1 MYKHAHKIVLS
12 IVLLIGIVLTGCP
25 ETSVSET
32 AQITFTGARNEV
44 TSKEYSVGEAITLE
58 KPEQERPGYEF
69 TGWNTQE
76 DGSGTSYLAG
86 STLTVT
92 ADLRLYAQWKPASY
106 TITFDGNGAT
116 STAPDPMTGDYDTTI
131 TLPAAPT
138 RTGYTFTE
146 WNTEQVG
153 TEDGK
158 VDASYTIT
166 GNATLYAQW
175 TLASYTITFDG
186 NGATFNGNG
195 ADSSPTQEIKG
206 GHGTSI
212 TLPTAPTRTGY
223 TFTGWN
229 TEQGGRT
236 GTRYDAKASY
246 TIKGNVTLYAR
257 WSPISYTITFDGN
270 EATSTVPGIMT
281 GDYDTSITLPPAPS
295 RTGYTFTGWNTEQGG
310 RTGTRYAAKASY
322 TIKGNVTLYA
332 RWSPISYTI
341 TFDGNEATSTVP
353 DPETGDYD
361 TSITLP
367 PAPSRTGYTFTGW
380 NTEQG
385 GRTGTRYAAKASY
398 TIKGN
403 VTLYA
408 RWSPIS
414 YTITFDGNE
423 ATSTVP
429 DPETGDY
436 DTSITLPP
444 APSRTGYTFTGWN
457 TEQGGR
463 TGTRYA
469 AKASYTIKGNV
480 TLYARWS
487 PISYTITFDGNEAT
501 STVPDPET
509 GDYDTSITLPP
520 APSRTGYTFTGWNTE
535 QGGRTGTRYAA
546 KASYTIKG
554 NVTLYARWSPIS
566 YTITFDGNEA
576 TSTVPDPETGD
587 YDTSITLPPAPSR
600 TGYTFTGWNTEQGGR
615 TGTRYAAKASYTI
628 KGNVTLYARWSPISY
643 TITFDGNE
651 ATSTVPD
658 PETGDYDTS
667 ITLPP
672 APSRTGY
679 TFTGWNTEQGGRTG
693 TRYAAKASYTIKGNV
708 TLYARWSP
716 ISYTI
721 TFDGNEATSTVPDP
735 ETGDYDTSITLPP
748 APSRTGYTFT
758 GWNTEQ
764 GGRTGTRYAAKAS
777 YTIKGNVTL
786 YARWSPI
793 SYTITFDGNEAT
805 STVPDPE
812 TGDYDTSITL
822 PPAPSR
828 TGYTF
833 TGWNTEQGGRTG
845 TRYAAKAS
853 YTIKG
858 NATLYARW
866 STNSYIVTFEGNG
879 ATSTVPGIMT
889 GNYNTVINLP
899 TAPSRTGYTF
909 TGWNTEQV
917 GTKDGKVGASYTI
930 TGHATLY
937 AQWAKSIIITF
948 DTNGA
953 TSGSSF
959 TKTYAEGATIKIPAN
974 DGVTTISRNNYRF
987 KEWNTKQLGGDDT
1000 SYQVDDLY
1008 TVTTP
1013 ITFYIIWEPISYTIY
1028 FNGNGEGASTTPS
1041 ITGNYNTVIN
1051 LPPAPSRTGYT
1062 FTGWNT
1068 EQVGTK
1074 DGKVG
1079 ASYTITGNAT
1089 LYAQWTAKSYTI
1101 TFDGNGAT
1109 STVPD
1114 PETGDYDTSI
1124 NLPTAP
1130 SRTGHTFTGWNT
1142 EQVGTK
1148 DGKVGA
1154 SYTIT
1159 GNATLYAQWNPIR
1172 YTITFNANGARWGST
1187 TRRQHD
1193 WGSKITLPTASRVA
1207 FSDDEKSFKG
1217 WSTELKGGTVR
1228 AAGTSHTVNGDVT
1241 FYAQWTE
1248 PVAITFNTNVDGSS
1262 FTKPSAKGATITLP
1276 YLNSGSTRIS
1286 RTNYRFV
1293 EWNTKQDGT
1302 GTGYKPGDTYTVT
1315 TAITFYIIW
1324 EPISY
1329 TISFDGNGDGSS
1341 DTQSISGGHGTSI
1354 TLPKA
1359 PWRPGYAFGKWNTQK
1374 NGRGQ
1379 NYDARASYTIPL
1391 SDVTFYAQW
1400 KYTVTFDPNGG
1411 TGKAPGTRSG
1421 VTGTVIT
1428 LPEGPTRLFEPQ
1440 YSFSGWNTKADG
1452 SGKRYERGDT
1462 YTIQNNSI
1470 TLYAQWTTPKYTVTY
1485 NPNGA
1490 SGDPT
1495 ESEIAYGTIITISTA
1510 PSRPGYF
1517 FMGWNERPDG
1527 KGNSYLAGKTFK
1539 VVYHTT
1545 FYAQWKRKP
1554 PYTVTGTIRP
1564 YLFHAFTKGSQF
1576 DMHLYKSYDGETFGR
1591 IAPKIY
1597 RDDDDGLTFRDPSVI
1612 QVAEDRFLMAYTNN
1626 VAASYDWTSK
1636 HFIIAESAN
1645 GIEFD
1650 KSKKKKI
1657 DLKGTVDGINIDYV
1671 WAPEWFQDPAD
1682 NAYYIIVTL
1691 GVKGSGGHSE
1701 GVFKTYLVPIDVDK
1715 VKKNGSVK
1723 VLVSKNTIDMFLV
1736 TQMITKNGQQK
1747 REYVGFIKDE
1757 TTKQIEVVTASKVDG
1772 PYDYQKTGL
1781 WTTWPSW
1788 VEGASVYKKPNGQWR
1803 IIFDKYTSPIKYYY
1817 SDLTMNSDLWRP
1829 AGNDQ
1834 NTNWSAIKEVQRGVS
1849 GTAAHGT
1856 VIRDIREFKQISPI
1870 VDTRVSFEASNF
1882 GNQYLRHQNSILKKT
1897 HISTAFDKSDATF
1910 IVRAALNGE
1919 DNMFSFESKNV
1930 TGAYIASDGTT
1941 AKIRTRPT
1949 SNTASFDNSA
1959 SFYIRPGLNNSTD
1972 PKYISFETHDKGKF
1986 LVHDNGNAYIKTGD
2000 GTQRTYWKDGTW
2012 IIRHGLDE

>member
-12 IVLLIGIVLTGCP
+12 IILLIGIVLAGCP

-58 KPEQERPGYEF
+58 KPEQERPGYVF

-92 ADLRLYAQWKPASY
+92 ADLSVHAQWKPASY

-212 TLPTAPTRTGY
+212 TLPKAPTQTGYTFTEWNTKKDGNDGHKVDASYTITGDATLYAQWTLASYTITFDGNEATSTVPGIMTGDYDTSITLPPAPSRTGY

-281 GDYDTSITLPPAPS
+281 GDYDTSITLPPAPT

-651 ATSTVPD
+651 ATSTVPGIMTGDYDTSITLPPAPSRTGYTFTGWNTEQGGRTGTRYAAKASYTIKGNVTLYARWSPISYTITFDGNEATSTVPD

-858 NATLYARW
+858 NATLYAQW
-866 STNSYIVTFEGNG
+866 T
-879 ATSTVPGIMT
+879 
-889 GNYNTVINLP
+889 L
-899 TAPSRTGYTF
+899 
-909 TGWNTEQV
+909 
-917 GTKDGKVGASYTI
+917 ASYTI
-930 TGHATLY
+930 T
-937 AQWAKSIIITF
+937 F
-948 DTNGA
+948 
-953 TSGSSF
+953 
-959 TKTYAEGATIKIPAN
+959 E
-974 DGVTTISRNNYRF
+974 
-987 KEWNTKQLGGDDT
+987 
-1000 SYQVDDLY
+1000 
-1008 TVTTP
+1008 
-1013 ITFYIIWEPISYTIY
+1013 
-1028 FNGNGEGASTTPS
+1028 GNGEGASTTPS

-1051 LPPAPSRTGYT
+1051 LLAAPSRTGYT

-1101 TFDGNGAT
+1101 TFDGNEAT

-1124 NLPTAP
+1124 TLPPAP
-1130 SRTGHTFTGWNT
+1130 SRTGYTFTGWNT
-1142 EQVGTK
+1142 EQGGRTGTRYAAK
-1148 DGKVGA
+1148 A
-1154 SYTIT
+1154 SYTIK
-1159 GNATLYAQWNPIR
+1159 GNVTLYAQWTPKK

-1354 TLPKA
+1354 TLPPA
-1359 PWRPGYAFGKWNTQK
+1359 PTRNTHYFTEWNTQR
-1374 NGRGQ
+1374 NGRGKG
-1379 NYDARASYTIPL
+1379 YDAGASYTVPL
-1391 SDVTFYAQW
+1391 SDV
-1400 KYTVTFDPNGG
+1400 
-1411 TGKAPGTRSG
+1411 
-1421 VTGTVIT
+1421 
-1428 LPEGPTRLFEPQ
+1428 
-1440 YSFSGWNTKADG
+1440 
-1452 SGKRYERGDT
+1452 
-1462 YTIQNNSI
+1462 
-1470 TLYAQWTTPKYTVTY
+1470 TLYAQWTLLYTLT
-1485 NPNGA
+1485 
-1490 SGDPT
+1490 
-1495 ESEIAYGTIITISTA
+1495 
-1510 PSRPGYF
+1510 
-1517 FMGWNERPDG
+1517 
-1527 KGNSYLAGKTFK
+1527 
-1539 VVYHTT
+1539 
-1545 FYAQWKRKP
+1545 
-1554 PYTVTGTIRP
+1554 
-1564 YLFHAFTKGSQF
+1564 
-1576 DMHLYKSYDGETFGR
+1576 YDG
-1591 IAPKIY
+1591 
-1597 RDDDDGLTFRDPSVI
+1597 
-1612 QVAEDRFLMAYTNN
+1612 
-1626 VAASYDWTSK
+1626 
-1636 HFIIAESAN
+1636 N
-1645 GIEFD
+1645 GKD
-1650 KSKKKKI
+1650 
-1657 DLKGTVDGINIDYV
+1657 KGTVPKSVKKKSGESTTVSGKKLLERSGYIFKGWKDEAGTIHKEYSTITLKSDVKLTAHWVKATAYLMSYFKSSSQNLHFAYSTDAKNWTALNSDQPVFKVPDDHIPLGTDTSNHYEPNDPVASKTKRAANIRDPFLNRARGKFHMVHTRGWDHPYIYHWESDDLFSWNGGV
-1671 WAPEWFQDPAD
+1671 IWVKEYAAGDDNRAWAPEFYYEPETDKFYVFWASDVRRKNSNNAD
-1682 NAYYIIVTL
+1682 VHLNTMRYLTTTNWTDITNK
-1691 GVKGSGGHSE
+1691 KGTTE
-1701 GVFKTYLVPIDVDK
+1701 AK
-1715 VKKNGSVK
+1715 VKSYYETDIHVIDLHIVKHKNTYYGFHKPGTIAASMGNRMIKSPTLDPESSSFTFGGDGSV
-1723 VLVSKNTIDMFLV
+1723 FLPNE
-1736 TQMITKNGQQK
+1736 TKP
-1747 REYVGFIKDE
+1747 
-1757 TTKQIEVVTASKVDG
+1757 T
-1772 PYDYQKTGL
+1772 
-1781 WTTWPSW
+1781 
-1788 VEGASVYKKPNGQWR
+1788 EGAESIQLIGKNEWYIYADPFHHPLEAWKTTDFSTFTKITVSTPSGAKHCSFIQITQAELDALKQKYPN
-1803 IIFDKYTSPIKYYY
+1803 
-1817 SDLTMNSDLWRP
+1817 
-1829 AGNDQ
+1829 
-1834 NTNWSAIKEVQRGVS
+1834 
-1849 GTAAHGT
+1849 
-1856 VIRDIREFKQISPI
+1856 
-1870 VDTRVSFEASNF
+1870 
-1882 GNQYLRHQNSILKKT
+1882 
-1897 HISTAFDKSDATF
+1897 
-1910 IVRAALNGE
+1910 
-1919 DNMFSFESKNV
+1919 
-1930 TGAYIASDGTT
+1930 
-1941 AKIRTRPT
+1941 
-1949 SNTASFDNSA
+1949 
-1959 SFYIRPGLNNSTD
+1959 
-1972 PKYISFETHDKGKF
+1972 
-1986 LVHDNGNAYIKTGD
+1986 
-2000 GTQRTYWKDGTW
+2000 
-2012 IIRHGLDE
+2012 

>member
-12 IVLLIGIVLTGCP
+12 IILLIGIVLAGCP

-32 AQITFTGARNEV
+32 AQITFTGARSEV

-58 KPEQERPGYEF
+58 KPEQERPGYVF
-69 TGWNTQE
+69 SGWNTQE

-92 ADLRLYAQWKPASY
+92 ADLSVHAQWKPASY

-223 TFTGWN
+223 TFTEWN
-229 TEQGGRT
+229 TKKDGNDG
-236 GTRYDAKASY
+236 DKVDASY
-246 TIKGNVTLYAR
+246 TI
-257 WSPISYTITFDGN
+257 
-270 EATSTVPGIMT
+270 T
-281 GDYDTSITLPPAPS
+281 GDA
-295 RTGYTFTGWNTEQGG
+295 
-310 RTGTRYAAKASY
+310 
-322 TIKGNVTLYA
+322 TLYA

-429 DPETGDY
+429 DPKTGDYDTSITLPPAPTRTGYTFTGWNTEQGGRTGTRYAAKASYTIKGNVTLYARWSPISYTITFDGNEATSTVPDPKTGDY

-501 STVPDPET
+501 STVPDPKT

-535 QGGRTGTRYAA
+535 QGGRTGTRYDA

-576 TSTVPDPETGD
+576 TSTVPDP
-587 YDTSITLPPAPSR
+587 
-600 TGYTFTGWNTEQGGR
+600 
-615 TGTRYAAKASYTI
+615 K
-628 KGNVTLYARWSPISY
+628 
-643 TITFDGNE
+643 
-651 ATSTVPD
+651 
-658 PETGDYDTS
+658 
-667 ITLPP
+667 
-672 APSRTGY
+672 
-679 TFTGWNTEQGGRTG
+679 
-693 TRYAAKASYTIKGNV
+693 
-708 TLYARWSP
+708 
-716 ISYTI
+716 
-721 TFDGNEATSTVPDP
+721 
-735 ETGDYDTSITLPP
+735 
-748 APSRTGYTFT
+748 
-758 GWNTEQ
+758 
-764 GGRTGTRYAAKAS
+764 
-777 YTIKGNVTL
+777 
-786 YARWSPI
+786 
-793 SYTITFDGNEAT
+793 
-805 STVPDPE
+805 

-937 AQWAKSIIITF
+937 AQWTLA
-948 DTNGA
+948 
-953 TSGSSF
+953 
-959 TKTYAEGATIKIPAN
+959 
-974 DGVTTISRNNYRF
+974 
-987 KEWNTKQLGGDDT
+987 
-1000 SYQVDDLY
+1000 
-1008 TVTTP
+1008 
-1013 ITFYIIWEPISYTIY
+1013 SYTIT
-1028 FNGNGEGASTTPS
+1028 FEGNGEGASTTPS

-1051 LPPAPSRTGYT
+1051 LPTAPSRTGYT

-1101 TFDGNGAT
+1101 TFDGNEAT

-1114 PETGDYDTSI
+1114 PKTGDYDTSI
-1124 NLPTAP
+1124 TLPPAP

-1172 YTITFNANGARWGST
+1172 YTITFHPSGARWGST

-1207 FSDDEKSFKG
+1207 FSDDKRSFKG

-1241 FYAQWTE
+1241 FFAQWTE
-1248 PVAITFNTNVDGSS
+1248 PVTITFKTNGATHGSE

-1276 YLNSGSTRIS
+1276 YLNSNSGSTERIS

-1293 EWNTKQDGT
+1293 EWNTKQDGS

-1324 EPISY
+1324 KPIPY
-1329 TISFDGNGDGSS
+1329 TISFDGNGEDSS

-1354 TLPKA
+1354 TLPA
-1359 PWRPGYAFGKWNTQK
+1359 GPTRNIHYFTEWNTQK
-1374 NGRGQ
+1374 NGGGKG
-1379 NYDARASYTIPL
+1379 YDAGASYTVPL
-1391 SDVTFYAQW
+1391 F
-1400 KYTVTFDPNGG
+1400 G
-1411 TGKAPGTRSG
+1411 T
-1421 VTGTVIT
+1421 
-1428 LPEGPTRLFEPQ
+1428 
-1440 YSFSGWNTKADG
+1440 
-1452 SGKRYERGDT
+1452 
-1462 YTIQNNSI
+1462 
-1470 TLYAQWTTPKYTVTY
+1470 TLYAQWTTTGYTITFDGNGQKSGEPPSPITGANVTLPGKNTLVKTGHPFFGWNTRKDGNEGTFYLPNANIRLTKDITLYAQYDVVNWDTLIKPYIEKFNTDDTEDVSNLFPNNKAIDFLRENIPYLHIPEKELEKTYYFRWWTFRKHIKQYPGGYLITEFLPTVGWAGKHNGISCPAGHHFYEGRWLHDDKYLKAYANYWFTIGSPRTY
-1485 NPNGA
+1485 SFWAADSMLAFAKTHNLKTFITGHLSNLKTNYIGWNHKFDKHGAGLYKQTDNHDGMEYSIGGNGRRATINSYMYGDAMAISKIAAMAGA
-1490 SGDPT
+1490 SSDKNTYATKASTLKTKMLDKLWDTNAKFFKVLKDDGTLADVRELHGYTPWYFNIPDSRHTEAWSQLLDSQGFKAKYGPT
-1495 ESEIAYGTIITISTA
+1495 SAERRHNNFDIKINYSKHECLWNGPSWPFATSITLKAMANLLRNYSQTIISKKDFLDQLRTYSDSHRRGASRTQPWIDENLHPDNGTWIAKSVLEYKKQKPENRGKDYNHSAFNDHIISDLIGVRSAMADTSNDELVIDPLLEQSTWDFFALDRVKYHGHMLTII
-1510 PSRPGYF
+1510 
-1517 FMGWNERPDG
+1517 WDKDG
-1527 KGNSYLAGKTFK
+1527 TKYNLGRGFS
-1539 VVYHTT
+1539 VY
-1545 FYAQWKRKP
+1545 
-1554 PYTVTGTIRP
+1554 I
-1564 YLFHAFTKGSQF
+1564 
-1576 DMHLYKSYDGETFGR
+1576 DGER
-1591 IAPKIY
+1591 
-1597 RDDDDGLTFRDPSVI
+1597 
-1612 QVAEDRFLMAYTNN
+1612 
-1626 VAASYDWTSK
+1626 K
-1636 HFIIAESAN
+1636 HN
-1645 GIEFD
+1645 GTRLE
-1650 KSKKKKI
+1650 KVTI
-1657 DLKGTVDGINIDYV
+1657 DLKN
-1671 WAPEWFQDPAD
+1671 
-1682 NAYYIIVTL
+1682 L
-1691 GVKGSGGHSE
+1691 
-1701 GVFKTYLVPIDVDK
+1701 
-1715 VKKNGSVK
+1715 
-1723 VLVSKNTIDMFLV
+1723 
-1736 TQMITKNGQQK
+1736 
-1747 REYVGFIKDE
+1747 
-1757 TTKQIEVVTASKVDG
+1757 
-1772 PYDYQKTGL
+1772 
-1781 WTTWPSW
+1781 
-1788 VEGASVYKKPNGQWR
+1788 
-1803 IIFDKYTSPIKYYY
+1803 
-1817 SDLTMNSDLWRP
+1817 
-1829 AGNDQ
+1829 
-1834 NTNWSAIKEVQRGVS
+1834 
-1849 GTAAHGT
+1849 
-1856 VIRDIREFKQISPI
+1856 
-1870 VDTRVSFEASNF
+1870 SN
-1882 GNQYLRHQNSILKKT
+1882 
-1897 HISTAFDKSDATF
+1897 
-1910 IVRAALNGE
+1910 
-1919 DNMFSFESKNV
+1919 
-1930 TGAYIASDGTT
+1930 
-1941 AKIRTRPT
+1941 
-1949 SNTASFDNSA
+1949 
-1959 SFYIRPGLNNSTD
+1959 
-1972 PKYISFETHDKGKF
+1972 
-1986 LVHDNGNAYIKTGD
+1986 
-2000 GTQRTYWKDGTW
+2000 
-2012 IIRHGLDE
+2012 